1 MAETVLPPSADER
14 ETPQGAL
21 PELLRFAGTFGRH
34 VQGLVQLASLETKE
48 AAMVGL
54 RLLALV
60 IASIVLAVF
69 GYVLAPSFCRVP
81 FGDCLWSI
89 LDLDHPLS
97 LAVLHFV
104 AVGICALIAMKYLR
118 SPIFK
123 ATATELKR
131 DFEALKNFKP

>member
-1 MAETVLPPSADER
+1 MAETVLPPSADAR

-34 VQGLVQLASLETKE
+34 LQGLVQLASLETKE

-60 IASIVLAVF
+60 IASVVFAVF
-69 GYVLAPSFCRVP
+69 GYVLLLLFVAFLLAIVFAVS
-81 FGDCLWSI
+81 WI
-89 LDLDHPLS
+89 WIALS

-104 AVGICALIAMKYLR
+104 AVGVCALLAVKYLR

-123 ATATELKR
+123 ATAAELKR
-131 DFEALKNFKP
+131 DFEALKTFKS

>member
-14 ETPQGAL
+14 ETRQGAL
-21 PELLRFAGTFGRH
+21 PELVRFAGTFGRH

-60 IASIVLAVF
+60 IASVVFAVF
-69 GYVLAPSFCRVP
+69 GYVLLLFFVAFLLAIV
-81 FGDCLWSI
+81 FGVSWI
-89 LDLDHPLS
+89 WIFLS

-104 AVGICALIAMKYLR
+104 AIGICALIAMKYLR

-123 ATATELKR
+123 ATTAELKR
-131 DFEALKNFKP
+131 DFEALKTFKP